1 MFLAIV
7 LQSTAIERRFAPN
20 VRPSAAYYLAV
31 VYNTEWGG
39 HYYIPFV
46 VSTGPINSSFVR
58 WSAFLYLRTTPQSTY
73 STKYI
78 YYIYSY
84 VYEYTF

>member
-39 HYYIPFV
+39 ITTYIPFV
-46 VSTGPINSSFVR
+46 VYTGPIHSSFVR

-73 STKYI
+73 STKL
-78 YYIYSY
+78 YSY
-84 VYEYTF
+84 AYDYIQ

>member
-31 VYNTEWGG
+31 VYNRRGALL
-39 HYYIPFV
+39 HIFPLL
-46 VSTGPINSSFVR
+46 SLQDQSI
-58 WSAFLYLRTTPQSTY
+58 SAL
-73 STKYI
+73 
-78 YYIYSY
+78 
-84 VYEYTF
+84 